1 MSFCTLER
9 SQRVWTR
16 WFQTQPCWGH
26 KSLYS
31 CHSIC
36 YQGKR
41 ASQLGIPVI
50 VNCLIYFPKFQK
62 VLTDNSVKAFQR
74 LMRSWSVRQNLLSH
88 NVVVETIE
96 F

>member
-41 ASQLGIPVI
+41 ASQLGM
-50 VNCLIYFPKFQK
+50 IYFPMFQK
-62 VLTDNSVKAFQR
+62 FLTDNSVKAFQR
-74 LMRSWSVRQNLLSH
+74 LMCSWSVRQNLLSH